1 MSSALGGAVVTFT
14 ALAAIGI
21 SGSVVLEAFQMKK
34 TKTFRYLLTD
44 TFILFAF
51 GGLLIALGYFFCFF
65 DLHTAFE
72 PINSSSNGGSGGT
85 NSIGIIS
92 HLRKGVGLVWGITLC
107 GASVYLLQLYR
118 KHRGGQS
125 TLQGGMSGTTMTSA
139 PKATLRESISKNLFK
154 FNFKKSGSTEVK
166 GKSKFKWKK

>member
-51 GGLLIALGYFFCFF
+51 GGLLIALGYFFCF
-65 DLHTAFE
+65 L
-72 PINSSSNGGSGGT
+72 IY
-85 NSIGIIS
+85 I
-92 HLRKGVGLVWGITLC
+92 LRL
-107 GASVYLLQLYR
+107 SQLMV
-118 KHRGGQS
+118 
-125 TLQGGMSGTTMTSA
+125 TVM
-139 PKATLRESISKNLFK
+139 
-154 FNFKKSGSTEVK
+154 EVPEELTV
-166 GKSKFKWKK
+166 